1 MVLLLVGREPVAVIL
16 VMAVMEEILRLMD
29 LLRLVAAV
37 VRIPAITRA
46 STQLVEMAVLAV
58 VVL

>member
-1 MVLLLVGREPVAVIL
+1 
-16 VMAVMEEILRLMD
+16 
-29 LLRLVAAV
+29 LVAAV

-46 STQLVEMAVLAV
+46 STQLVEMAVLVV